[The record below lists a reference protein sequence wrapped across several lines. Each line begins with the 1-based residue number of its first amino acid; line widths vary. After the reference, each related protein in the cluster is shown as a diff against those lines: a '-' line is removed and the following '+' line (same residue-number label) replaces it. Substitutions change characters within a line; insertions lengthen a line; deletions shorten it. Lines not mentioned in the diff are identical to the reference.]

1 MTTRDELIDML
12 REKERMIKKLQA
24 ENHSLRNKSRP
35 NKKDIRERMNW
46 SGEEINF
53 ADSVNT
59 FVQEFLF
66 PRYKFLGGG

>member
-35 NKKDIRERMNW
+35 NKKDLRDSLKW
-46 SGEEINF
+46 SGE
-53 ADSVNT
+53 
-59 FVQEFLF
+59 
-66 PRYKFLGGG
+66 